1 MSHKNRLFSLD
12 FIRVFSVA
20 LVVFFH
26 FGMFV
31 NQYGIYWC
39 PFPVQAGSVYYGSIG
54 VSLFFIL
61 SGATLTYSG
70 HQKAFSLRRYY
81 KKRFLTLFPS
91 FYLAY
96 AAAFLY
102 LFYRSGV
109 ITPQAPK
116 WTFLFTLLG
125 LDGHLTRLVPNYYL
139 VGEWFLGTIILLYLF
154 YPLLAW
160 AMKRWKTKALAA
172 IGICYVALVYV
183 YRFEGIP
190 VEWNAAVR
198 IPEMAFGIYFM
209 NRYLEHKA
217 PATPSLFSAL
227 CALAV
232 FLLALLFPVPGYMIY
247 NITAAGISAFLLLFY
262 LGTLLHS
269 RRLSMMVSWVSRY
282 SYGIFLCHH
291 IMLQQVCIRWQ
302 DRAFSTTELFCLLLV
317 TIASIAFGA
326 YWITKEGQCLAN
338 FIAPPYAPSVAA
350 VQDGP
355 SSHRLEPFPSV
366 KK

>member
-1 MSHKNRLFSLD
+1 M
-12 FIRVFSVA
+12 
-20 LVVFFH
+20 
-26 FGMFV
+26 
-31 NQYGIYWC
+31 
-39 PFPVQAGSVYYGSIG
+39 
-54 VSLFFIL
+54 
-61 SGATLTYSG
+61 
-70 HQKAFSLRRYY
+70 
-81 KKRFLTLFPS
+81 
-91 FYLAY
+91 
-96 AAAFLY
+96 
-102 LFYRSGV
+102 
-109 ITPQAPK
+109 
-116 WTFLFTLLG
+116 
-125 LDGHLTRLVPNYYL
+125 
-139 VGEWFLGTIILLYLF
+139 
-154 YPLLAW
+154 
-160 AMKRWKTKALAA
+160 
-172 IGICYVALVYV
+172 ALVYV

-217 PATPSLFSAL
+217 PATPSLFSA
-227 CALAV
+227 
-232 FLLALLFPVPGYMIY
+232 
-247 NITAAGISAFLLLFY
+247 FLLLFY

-291 IMLQQVCIRWQ
+291 IVLQQVCIRWQ

-317 TIASIAFGA
+317 TMASIAFGA
-326 YWITKEGQCLAN
+326 YWITKGGQCLAN